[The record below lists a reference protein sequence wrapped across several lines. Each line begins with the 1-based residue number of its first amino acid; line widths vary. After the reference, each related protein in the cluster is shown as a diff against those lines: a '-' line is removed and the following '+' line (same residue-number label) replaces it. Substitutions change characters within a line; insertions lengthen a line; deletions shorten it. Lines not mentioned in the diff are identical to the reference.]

1 MRHEEG
7 DEEVAG
13 KQITTIIMIILII
26 NIFTQILIVII
37 IIRSQSKTA
46 FSWPLDLG
54 RRIFPMWPKLILSGR
69 TQKTVIPSYLYHLDE
84 NNSSHTDYVLVSV
97 WVKVFSL

>member
-13 KQITTIIMIILII
+13 KQITTIIMINYLYAILII
-26 NIFTQILIVII
+26 NIFIQILIVMI
-37 IIRSQSKTA
+37 IIRSRSKTA

-69 TQKTVIPSYLYHLDE
+69 TQKMVIQSYL
-84 NNSSHTDYVLVSV
+84 SS
-97 WVKVFSL
+97 